1 MLHHSEG
8 IVDSSVVGNRFE
20 VHVVTLVALP
30 GASQQHQCQLDRTLD
45 RAGQQ
50 ESVEFADA
58 RVGERSAT
66 LRHEL
71 RAWSGAELVNR
82 VAVEV
87 NDVGEHAGTS
97 SHDASMREWRKLY
110 FWNLARK
117 SQSRFDFCCS
127 SPQSSCTYRRV
138 RGHLTMT
145 VEANQRRWFLQ
156 AAALAGFGAASV
168 PTTVSAPGVQLPRR
182 HPGVRRLDRDALE
195 DILVGCSYL
204 GCGGGGR
211 LSEGKARIADDLR
224 AGLRFELLPLADL
237 GDDEWVASP
246 YGLGSLAPP
255 TEAERLRFADLPAA
269 RQDAVETSFRRLSD
283 FLKQPFVAAVAGELG
298 PWSTAAALSTA
309 ARIGIPLLDADRVGR
324 ATPEAT
330 QDSVLVAGLS
340 NLPVAAVTGFGDS
353 LILEKVARGS
363 RVEDLLRA
371 VSVASLGELGVT
383 DAALS
388 GRDIRRSRAL
398 VVGTI
403 SHAQS
408 LGNALRRAMVEGADP
423 IGAVLAAGAGYRLF
437 EGHVVACPWHD
448 EAGFLVGEVDIA
460 GRGDFA
466 ASRYRVRFKNE
477 NIVSWRDDAVS
488 VMPPDLIAIVD
499 SRTGAAVANPDF
511 EVDQAVTVLGF
522 RAPPIWRTPA
532 GLSVFGPA
540 HFGLNVP
547 YVPL

>member
-1 MLHHSEG
+1 MHPDVLERTFGHDGWDESG
-8 IVDSSVVGNRFE
+8 
-20 VHVVTLVALP
+20 VTL
-30 GASQQHQCQLDRTLD
+30 
-45 RAGQQ
+45 
-50 ESVEFADA
+50 
-58 RVGERSAT
+58 
-66 LRHEL
+66 
-71 RAWSGAELVNR
+71 
-82 VAVEV
+82 
-87 NDVGEHAGTS
+87 DVRRGS
-97 SHDASMREWRKLY
+97 FVRCFRRKET
-110 FWNLARK
+110 R
-117 SQSRFDFCCS
+117 
-127 SPQSSCTYRRV
+127 RRV
-138 RGHLTMT
+138 CNAMKLSGS
-145 VEANQRRWFLQ
+145 RRRFLQ
-156 AAALAGFGAASV
+156 VASLVGFGAASI
-168 PTTVSAPGVQLPRR
+168 PTIVSSASLQPPSR
-182 HPGVRRLDRDALE
+182 HPRARRLDRDALE

-211 LSEGKARIADDLR
+211 LSEGTAEIADDLK
-224 AGLRFELLPLADL
+224 AGLPFELLSVADL

-255 TEAERLRFADLPAA
+255 TESDRLRFADLPPAKE
-269 RQDAVETSFRRLSD
+269 DAVEASFRRLSS
-283 FLKQPFVAAVAGELG
+283 FLKRPFVAAVAGELG

-309 ARIGIPLLDADRVGR
+309 ARIGIPILDADRVGR

-340 NLPVAAVTGFGDS
+340 NLPVVAVTGFGDS

-371 VSVASLGELGVT
+371 MSVASLGELGVT

-388 GRDIRRSRAL
+388 GRDIRRSGAL

-408 LGNALRRAMVEGADP
+408 LGNAVRRAIVEGADP
-423 IGAVLAAGAGYRLF
+423 IRAVLAAGAGYRLF
-437 EGHVVACPWHD
+437 EGHVVDCPWHD
-448 EAGFLVGEVDIA
+448 DAGFLVGEVIIS

-477 NIVSWRDDAVS
+477 NIVSWKDDAVS
-488 VMPPDLIAIVD
+488 VLPPDLISIVD

-511 EVDQAVTVLGF
+511 EVDQSVTVLGF
-522 RAPPIWRTPA
+522 PAPPIWRTRA

-540 HFGLNVP
+540 HFGLDVP